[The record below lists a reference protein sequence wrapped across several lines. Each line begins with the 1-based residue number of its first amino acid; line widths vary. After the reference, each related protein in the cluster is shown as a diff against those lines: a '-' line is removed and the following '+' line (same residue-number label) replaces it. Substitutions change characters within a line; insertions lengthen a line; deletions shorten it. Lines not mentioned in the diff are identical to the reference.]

1 MEAQGTALYRADPR
15 FKHEVAAQPGG
26 DHLQACFACGACTAG
41 CPVAEIDSAYNPRR
55 IVRQV
60 LLGLEEEV
68 LKSDLLWL
76 CTTCF
81 TCYAHCPQDVKF
93 TDIMGVLRKMAVER
107 GYVHPSF
114 VQRLEDAD
122 EYCQSLRRSLALNLL
137 KDKEHPG
144 AFDPKKAQGLLGE
157 DEI

>member
-1 MEAQGTALYRADPR
+1 MEAQNTALYRVDPR

-26 DHLQACFACGACTAG
+26 DNLQACFACGACTAG
-41 CPVAEIDSAYNPRR
+41 CPVTEIDAAYNPRR
-55 IVRQV
+55 IIRQV

-93 TDIMGVLRKMAVER
+93 TDIMGVLRNMAVER

-114 VQRLEDAD
+114 TQRLEDAD
-122 EYCQSLRRSLALNLL
+122 EYCQSMRRRLALHLL
-137 KDKEHPG
+137 KDKDQAG
-144 AFDPKKAQGLLGE
+144 TFDPKNAEGLLGE
-157 DEI
+157 DEV